1 MRRRKGFTLVEVAVS
16 LVLVGLVIVSVYVT
30 IASTTRNATKNKIHN
45 FAVHEIENIV
55 DCFAVPEGYTGDAN
69 LTPNLT
75 VSAALGLLYKEKPV
89 SITDPTA
96 FVLYFNV
103 NGDLLGSHGLPEIE
117 IEIPSGTIWKIT
129 VSENDGITTVT
140 AQYVTGKQEVICS
153 EPVNSFH

>member
-30 IASTTRNATKNKIHN
+30 IASTTRTATKNKIHN

-69 LTPNLT
+69 LT

-103 NGDLLGSHGLPEIE
+103 NGDVLGSSGLP
-117 IEIPSGTIWKIT
+117 SGAIWKIT
-129 VSENDGITTVT
+129 VSNSEIT

>member
-69 LTPNLT
+69 LT

-96 FVLYFNV
+96 FELYFNV

-117 IEIPSGTIWKIT
+117 SEIPSGTIWKIT

>member
-69 LTPNLT
+69 PT
-75 VSAALGLLYKEKPV
+75 VSAALGLLYG
-89 SITDPTA
+89 STYQNA

-103 NGDLLGSHGLPEIE
+103 NGDLRGSHGFPEIE
-117 IEIPSGTIWKIT
+117 SEIPSGTIWKIT
-129 VSENDGITTVT
+129 VSNSEIT

>member
-55 DCFAVPEGYTGDAN
+55 DCFAVPEGYTGDS
-69 LTPNLT
+69 NLT

-89 SITDPTA
+89 SITDTTA

-103 NGDLLGSHGLPEIE
+103 NGDVLGSSGLP
-117 IEIPSGTIWKIT
+117 SGAIWKIT
-129 VSENDGITTVT
+129 VSNSEIT

>member
-55 DCFAVPEGYTGDAN
+55 DCFAVPEGYTGDPN

-75 VSAALGLLYKEKPV
+75 VSAALGLLYDV
-89 SITDPTA
+89 SIIDTNA

-103 NGDLLGSHGLPEIE
+103 NGDVLGSSGLPE
-117 IEIPSGTIWKIT
+117 IEIPSGTIWKIK
-129 VSENDGITTVT
+129 VDKTTVT

-153 EPVNSFH
+153 EEVNSFH

>member
-75 VSAALGLLYKEKPV
+75 VSAALGLLYG
-89 SITDPTA
+89 INDPNA

-117 IEIPSGTIWKIT
+117 SEIPPGTIWKIT

>member
-55 DCFAVPEGYTGDAN
+55 DCFAVPEGYTGDG
-69 LTPNLT
+69 NLT
-75 VSAALGLLYKEKPV
+75 VSAALGLLYDV
-89 SITDPTA
+89 SIIDTTA

-117 IEIPSGTIWKIT
+117 SEIPSGTIWKIT
-129 VSENDGITTVT
+129 VSNSEIT

>member
-69 LTPNLT
+69 LT

-89 SITDPTA
+89 SITDTTA

-103 NGDLLGSHGLPEIE
+103 NGDLLGSHGLP
-117 IEIPSGTIWKIT
+117 SGAIWKIT
-129 VSENDGITTVT
+129 VSNSEIT

>member
-55 DCFAVPEGYTGDAN
+55 DCFAVPEGYTGDPN

-75 VSAALGLLYKEKPV
+75 VSAALGLLYG
-89 SITDPTA
+89 STYQNA

-103 NGDLLGSHGLPEIE
+103 NGDLRGSHGFPEIE
-117 IEIPSGTIWKIT
+117 SEIPSGTIWKIT
-129 VSENDGITTVT
+129 VSNSEIT

>member
-69 LTPNLT
+69 LT
-75 VSAALGLLYKEKPV
+75 VSAALGLLYG
-89 SITDPTA
+89 STYQNA

-103 NGDLLGSHGLPEIE
+103 NGDLRGSHGFPEIE
-117 IEIPSGTIWKIT
+117 SEIPSGTIWKIT
-129 VSENDGITTVT
+129 VSNSEIT

>member
-103 NGDLLGSHGLPEIE
+103 NGDVLGSSGLP
-117 IEIPSGTIWKIT
+117 SGAIWKIT
-129 VSENDGITTVT
+129 VSNSEIT

-153 EPVNSFH
+153 EAVN

>member
-75 VSAALGLLYKEKPV
+75 VSAALGLLYG
-89 SITDPTA
+89 INDPNA

-103 NGDLLGSHGLPEIE
+103 NGKVVGSNELSGI
-117 IEIPSGTIWKIT
+117 IPPDAIWKIT

-153 EPVNSFH
+153 EAVNSFH

>member
-55 DCFAVPEGYTGDAN
+55 DCFAVPEGYTGDGN

-75 VSAALGLLYKEKPV
+75 VSAAFRRPPRK
-89 SITDPTA
+89 
-96 FVLYFNV
+96 
-103 NGDLLGSHGLPEIE
+103 
-117 IEIPSGTIWKIT
+117 KIA
-129 VSENDGITTVT
+129 VT
-140 AQYVTGKQEVICS
+140 AQ
-153 EPVNSFH
+153 

>member
-55 DCFAVPEGYTGDAN
+55 DCFAVPEGYTGDSN
-69 LTPNLT
+69 PT

-89 SITDPTA
+89 SITDTTA

-103 NGDLLGSHGLPEIE
+103 NGKVVGSNELSE

-129 VSENDGITTVT
+129 VSNSEIT

>member
-55 DCFAVPEGYTGDAN
+55 DCFAVPEGYTGDPN

-103 NGDLLGSHGLPEIE
+103 NGDVLGSSGL
-117 IEIPSGTIWKIT
+117 PSGTIWKIT

>member
-55 DCFAVPEGYTGDAN
+55 DCFAVPEGYTGDSN
-69 LTPNLT
+69 PT
-75 VSAALGLLYKEKPV
+75 VSAALGLLYG
-89 SITDPTA
+89 STYQNA

-129 VSENDGITTVT
+129 VSNSEIT

>member
-75 VSAALGLLYKEKPV
+75 VSAALGLLYG
-89 SITDPTA
+89 STYQNA

-103 NGDLLGSHGLPEIE
+103 NGDLLRSHRLPEIDS
-117 IEIPSGTIWKIT
+117 EIPSGTIWKIT
-129 VSENDGITTVT
+129 VSNSEIT

>member
-55 DCFAVPEGYTGDAN
+55 DCFAVPEGYTGDG
-69 LTPNLT
+69 NLT

-103 NGDLLGSHGLPEIE
+103 NGDLLGSSGLPE
-117 IEIPSGTIWKIT
+117 IEIPSGTIWKIK
-129 VSENDGITTVT
+129 VDKTTVT

-153 EPVNSFH
+153 EEVNSFAVTQ

>member
-55 DCFAVPEGYTGDAN
+55 DCFAVPEGYTGDSN
-69 LTPNLT
+69 PT
-75 VSAALGLLYKEKPV
+75 VSAALGLLYG
-89 SITDPTA
+89 STYQNA

-103 NGDLLGSHGLPEIE
+103 NGEILGSSGLP
-117 IEIPSGTIWKIT
+117 SGAIWKIT
-129 VSENDGITTVT
+129 VSNSEIT
-140 AQYVTGKQEVICS
+140 AQYVTGKQEVICR
-153 EPVNSFH
+153 EEVNSFANTQ

>member
-55 DCFAVPEGYTGDAN
+55 DCFAVPEGYTGDSN
-69 LTPNLT
+69 PT
-75 VSAALGLLYKEKPV
+75 VSAALGLLYG
-89 SITDPTA
+89 STYQNA

-117 IEIPSGTIWKIT
+117 SEIPDGTIWKIK
-129 VSENDGITTVT
+129 VDNSNIT

-153 EPVNSFH
+153 EAVNSFAVTQ

>member
-30 IASTTRNATKNKIHN
+30 IASTTRTATKNKIHN

-69 LTPNLT
+69 PT

-103 NGDLLGSHGLPEIE
+103 NGDVLGSSGLP
-117 IEIPSGTIWKIT
+117 SGAIWKIT
-129 VSENDGITTVT
+129 VSNSEIT

>member
-55 DCFAVPEGYTGDAN
+55 DCFAVPEGYTGDPN

-75 VSAALGLLYKEKPV
+75 VSAALGLLYKGV
-89 SITDPTA
+89 IITDPTA

-117 IEIPSGTIWKIT
+117 SEIPSGTIWKIT
-129 VSENDGITTVT
+129 VSNSEIT

>member
-75 VSAALGLLYKEKPV
+75 VSAALGLLYG
-89 SITDPTA
+89 INDPTA

-129 VSENDGITTVT
+129 VSKSEITEITEIT

>member
-55 DCFAVPEGYTGDAN
+55 DCFAVPEGYTGDG
-69 LTPNLT
+69 NLT

-89 SITDPTA
+89 SITDTTA

-117 IEIPSGTIWKIT
+117 IPSGTIWKIT
-129 VSENDGITTVT
+129 VSNSEIT

>member
-30 IASTTRNATKNKIHN
+30 IASTTRTATKNKIHN

-55 DCFAVPEGYTGDAN
+55 DCFAVPEGYTGDG
-69 LTPNLT
+69 NLT
-75 VSAALGLLYKEKPV
+75 VSAALGLLYKAKPV
-89 SITDPTA
+89 SITDTTA
-96 FVLYFNV
+96 FELYFNV
-103 NGDLLGSHGLPEIE
+103 NGDVLGSSGLP
-117 IEIPSGTIWKIT
+117 SGAIWKIT
-129 VSENDGITTVT
+129 VSNSEIT

>member
-75 VSAALGLLYKEKPV
+75 VSAALGLLYKGV
-89 SITDPTA
+89 IIADPTA

-103 NGDLLGSHGLPEIE
+103 NGDLRGSHGFPEIE
-117 IEIPSGTIWKIT
+117 SEIPSGTIWKIT
-129 VSENDGITTVT
+129 VSNSEIT

>member
-30 IASTTRNATKNKIHN
+30 IASTTRTATKNKIHN

-55 DCFAVPEGYTGDAN
+55 DCFAVPEGYTGDS
-69 LTPNLT
+69 NLT

-89 SITDPTA
+89 SITDTTA

-129 VSENDGITTVT
+129 VSNSEIT

>member
-55 DCFAVPEGYTGDAN
+55 DCFAVPEGYTGDSN
-69 LTPNLT
+69 PT
-75 VSAALGLLYKEKPV
+75 VSAALGLLYDV
-89 SITDPTA
+89 SIIDTNA

-103 NGDLLGSHGLPEIE
+103 NGDVLGSSGLP
-117 IEIPSGTIWKIT
+117 SGAIWKIT
-129 VSENDGITTVT
+129 VSNSEIT

-153 EPVNSFH
+153 EAVNSFAVTQ

>member
-75 VSAALGLLYKEKPV
+75 VSAALGLLYG
-89 SITDPTA
+89 INDPNA

-117 IEIPSGTIWKIT
+117 SEIPSGTIWKIT
-129 VSENDGITTVT
+129 VSNSEIT

>member
-55 DCFAVPEGYTGDAN
+55 DCFAVPEGYTGDPN
-69 LTPNLT
+69 LTPNRT
-75 VSAALGLLYKEKPV
+75 VSAALGLLYG
-89 SITDPTA
+89 STYQNA

-129 VSENDGITTVT
+129 VSNSEIT

>member
-55 DCFAVPEGYTGDAN
+55 DCFAVPEGYTGDS
-69 LTPNLT
+69 NLT

-89 SITDPTA
+89 SITDTTA

-129 VSENDGITTVT
+129 VSNSEIT

>member
-55 DCFAVPEGYTGDAN
+55 DCFAVPEGYTGDG
-69 LTPNLT
+69 NLT

-89 SITDPTA
+89 SITDTTA

-103 NGDLLGSHGLPEIE
+103 NGKVVGSNELSEI
-117 IEIPSGTIWKIT
+117 IPSGTIWKIT
-129 VSENDGITTVT
+129 VSNSEIT

>member
-55 DCFAVPEGYTGDAN
+55 DCFAVPEGYTGDSN
-69 LTPNLT
+69 PT
-75 VSAALGLLYKEKPV
+75 VSAALGLLYG
-89 SITDPTA
+89 STYQNA

-103 NGDLLGSHGLPEIE
+103 NGDLIGSRELSEIE
-117 IEIPSGTIWKIT
+117 SGIPDGAIWMIT
-129 VSENDGITTVT
+129 VSNSEIT

>member
-55 DCFAVPEGYTGDAN
+55 DCFAVPEGYTGDG
-69 LTPNLT
+69 NLT

-89 SITDPTA
+89 SITDTTA

-103 NGDLLGSHGLPEIE
+103 NGDLRGSHGFPEIE
-117 IEIPSGTIWKIT
+117 SEIPSGTIWKIT
-129 VSENDGITTVT
+129 VSNSEIT

-153 EPVNSFH
+153 EEVNSFANTQ

>member
-30 IASTTRNATKNKIHN
+30 IASTTRTATKNKIHN

-55 DCFAVPEGYTGDAN
+55 DCFAVPEGYTGDA
-69 LTPNLT
+69 NLT

-117 IEIPSGTIWKIT
+117 SEIPDGAIWKIK
-129 VSENDGITTVT
+129 VDKTTVT

>member
-55 DCFAVPEGYTGDAN
+55 DSFAVPEGYTGDAN

-75 VSAALGLLYKEKPV
+75 VSAALGLLYG
-89 SITDPTA
+89 STYQNA

-117 IEIPSGTIWKIT
+117 SEIPSGTIWKIT

>member
-55 DCFAVPEGYTGDAN
+55 DCFAIPEGYTGD
-69 LTPNLT
+69 PNLT
-75 VSAALGLLYKEKPV
+75 VSAALGLLYG
-89 SITDPTA
+89 STYQNA
-96 FVLYFNV
+96 FVLYFKV
-103 NGDLLGSHGLPEIE
+103 NGDLIGSRELSEIE
-117 IEIPSGTIWKIT
+117 SGIPDGAIWMIT
-129 VSENDGITTVT
+129 VSNSEIT

>member
-1 MRRRKGFTLVEVAVS
+1 MRRRKGFTLVKVAVS

-30 IASTTRNATKNKIHN
+30 IASTTRNSTKNKIHN

-69 LTPNLT
+69 PT
-75 VSAALGLLYKEKPV
+75 VSAALGLLYDV
-89 SITDPTA
+89 SIIDTTA

-103 NGDLLGSHGLPEIE
+103 NGDLRGSSGLPE
-117 IEIPSGTIWKIT
+117 IEIPSGTIWKIK
-129 VSENDGITTVT
+129 VDNSNIT

-153 EPVNSFH
+153 EEVNSFANTQ